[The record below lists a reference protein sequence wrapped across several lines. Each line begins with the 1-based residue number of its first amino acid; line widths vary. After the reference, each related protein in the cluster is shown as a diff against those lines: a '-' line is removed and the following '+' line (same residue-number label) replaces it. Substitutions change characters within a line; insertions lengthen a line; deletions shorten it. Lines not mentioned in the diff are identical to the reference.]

1 MFWIT
6 CFIYPVLNKCIYY
19 TFIAWTALKLND
31 QFSNMWMLFIYFQ
44 IWDFEHCESEEKNK
58 MEEVKEVGVKKKK
71 RRRAEGK
78 YFSLSLG
85 DVFSLISDF
94 LFCFFFYQ
102 VHHISVSVP
111 VMTFRDW
118 SEKKSFWTF
127 CCVFRRQF
135 EENSPS
141 IADGGFLQVD
151 VADRKNSLQTQT
163 ERTVDNDEANVH
175 VQPRLGMWDNSRHNI
190 F

>member
-1 MFWIT
+1 MWRLTVNGCECLVLKAKAHDVPLKGDKINKCNTIISMFWIT

-31 QFSNMWMLFIYFQ
+31 QLSNMWMLFIYFQ

-94 LFCFFFYQ
+94 LFCFFFTKFITSLCLYQ
-102 VHHISVSVP
+102 WWP
-111 VMTFRDW
+111 
-118 SEKKSFWTF
+118 SETGQKKNHSGHFV
-127 CCVFRRQF
+127 VFFVGSLRR
-135 EENSPS
+135 
-141 IADGGFLQVD
+141 
-151 VADRKNSLQTQT
+151 T
-163 ERTVDNDEANVH
+163 H
-175 VQPRLGMWDNSRHNI
+175 PRLLTVAFFKWT
-190 F
+190 